1 MLLHKLA
8 TDFLISGAARPV
20 SAGASSWAAEVT
32 IKSHGA
38 TRKQTMFLHG
48 ERHWQWSMLKGWHLS
63 ARPKRPRA
71 NKRASMADK
80 HIANRESQWVAIN
93 SEPDWCEV
101 GDDVIPFDISR
112 TLDHELALYAK
123 TVFARG
129 APILMLDSI
138 VQGVEGDAG
147 SGVSSSVSEGAG
159 HVWVKEGSP
168 TVFAEGR
175 PVSRHLDRVFMNCK
189 R

>member
-1 MLLHKLA
+1 
-8 TDFLISGAARPV
+8 
-20 SAGASSWAAEVT
+20 
-32 IKSHGA
+32 
-38 TRKQTMFLHG
+38 
-48 ERHWQWSMLKGWHLS
+48 
-63 ARPKRPRA
+63 
-71 NKRASMADK
+71 MADK

-129 APILMLDSI
+129 VPVLMLDSI

-147 SGVSSSVSEGAG
+147 SGVSSSVCRRA
-159 HVWVKEGSP
+159 
-168 TVFAEGR
+168 
-175 PVSRHLDRVFMNCK
+175 SRLAASGPGVHELQAVRAWHG
-189 R
+189 